1 MLHKSLAAASI
12 AGCPMPCSC
21 MTIDIVHAD
30 EKIFKQRE
38 AQVSVSN
45 VKKVTVRVRLKSLPY
60 IVVSEQ

>member
-1 MLHKSLAAASI
+1 
-12 AGCPMPCSC
+12 